1 MKILV
6 WEAARFV
13 SLNIINWSGK
23 SLKGNKTMKPKE
35 LMVFDWEEK
44 TILDQIN
51 MEDERKK
58 VMNKFKLNG

>member
-1 MKILV
+1 M
-6 WEAARFV
+6 WEAARFI

-23 SLKGNKTMKPKE
+23 SLKGNKNMKPKE
-35 LMVFDWEEK
+35 LVVFDWEEK
-44 TILDQIN
+44 TNPGKMN